1 MWIAYQ
7 LLEGL
12 ATAHA
17 AGVCHGDLKAENV
30 LVTSWHWLY
39 LADFASYKPVRLPS
53 DNPVRLC
60 WRLMRASNQKARHKT
75 PNIHE
80 TLNPTPNIHESAWC
94 AHSGHN
100 GARICQDGHAS
111 ERKGVHMRHQ
121 LGTWFCALEDA
132 C

>member
-12 ATAHA
+12 AAAHA

-53 DNPVRLC
+53 DNPVRLITYTIQITFSQI
-60 WRLMRASNQKARHKT
+60 LFTVKQVIKIS
-75 PNIHE
+75 
-80 TLNPTPNIHESAWC
+80 
-94 AHSGHN
+94 
-100 GARICQDGHAS
+100 
-111 ERKGVHMRHQ
+111 
-121 LGTWFCALEDA
+121 
-132 C
+132 